1 MDETAIRRAL
11 SRIAHEI
18 LEKNKGIENCLL
30 VGIRTRGIYL
40 AQRIAERIKEI
51 EGVDI
56 PYGELDITHYR
67 DDREGGGDN
76 REAMDKAVVN
86 SNLTLPP
93 GSSGIQD
100 KKVILFDDVLYTGR
114 TIRAAMDAL
123 MDCGRP
129 RMIQLAVLADRG
141 HRELPIRPDYIGK
154 NVPTSR
160 HEQIEV
166 SLTEYDGKDEV
177 LLGIK
182 ELDASEISQLL
193 NRTAYW
199 DNQSEKLTP
208 VLRSHFVANMFFENS
223 TRTRFSFEMAEKR
236 LGVQVLNF
244 TAAASSV
251 EKGESIYDTVR
262 TLESMGIDAGVVRLK
277 PAGVLQQLAEKV
289 SIPLINA
296 GDGNNEHPTQALL
309 DLYTMR

>member
-1 MDETAIRRAL
+1 MMTAI
-11 SRIAHEI
+11 
-18 LEKNKGIENCLL
+18 KVK
-30 VGIRTRGIYL
+30 
-40 AQRIAERIKEI
+40 ER
-51 EGVDI
+51 
-56 PYGELDITHYR
+56 
-67 DDREGGGDN
+67 
-76 REAMDKAVVN
+76 
-86 SNLTLPP
+86 S
-93 GSSGIQD
+93 
-100 KKVILFDDVLYTGR
+100 
-114 TIRAAMDAL
+114 
-123 MDCGRP
+123 
-129 RMIQLAVLADRG
+129 
-141 HRELPIRPDYIGK
+141 
-154 NVPTSR
+154 
-160 HEQIEV
+160 
-166 SLTEYDGKDEV
+166 

-182 ELDASEISQLL
+182 ELDRSEISELL
-193 NRTAYW
+193 KRTAYW
-199 DNQSEKLTP
+199 DSQAEKLTP

-309 DLYTMR
+309 DLYTMSKNFGGFKGLTVSIIGDIMHSRVARSNLWGLTKLGAKVQFCAPENMKAPELAAFAPYVTMEEALKADVVMMLRVQLERHASGIVQSAEEYRKQYGLTEERAARLNKNTIIMHPAPVNRNVEIDDAVVESSQSRIFPQMSNGVPVRMAVMERALQ

>member
-1 MDETAIRRAL
+1 MMTAT
-11 SRIAHEI
+11 
-18 LEKNKGIENCLL
+18 KVK
-30 VGIRTRGIYL
+30 
-40 AQRIAERIKEI
+40 ER
-51 EGVDI
+51 
-56 PYGELDITHYR
+56 
-67 DDREGGGDN
+67 
-76 REAMDKAVVN
+76 
-86 SNLTLPP
+86 S
-93 GSSGIQD
+93 
-100 KKVILFDDVLYTGR
+100 
-114 TIRAAMDAL
+114 
-123 MDCGRP
+123 
-129 RMIQLAVLADRG
+129 
-141 HRELPIRPDYIGK
+141 
-154 NVPTSR
+154 
-160 HEQIEV
+160 
-166 SLTEYDGKDEV
+166 

-244 TAAASSV
+244 TAAPSSV

-277 PAGVLQQLAEKV
+277 PAGVLQRLAEKV

-309 DLYTMR
+309 DLYTMRKYFGELKGLKVSIIGDIMHSRVARSNLWALTKMGASVQFCAPANMQAPELAAYAPYVSMEEALKADVVMMLRVQLERHASGIILSAGNTANTLDLLKNALRSWTRGRSSCTRRRSTAMWRSMMQWWRAASHGFSRRWRMEFRYGWQ